1 MRNLLTSELIAR
13 FHEQGFLVI
22 RKIVDPQ
29 VCARM
34 KSVALKQLEEAAEPL
49 EFEADVGYQ
58 GAPASRDAFGG
69 RTVRRLRGAFDRDE
83 CFHEWALA
91 THLIDILHQL
101 MDEKVCLTL
110 AHHNCIM
117 TKHPQFGT
125 ATGWHRDIRYW
136 SFQKPDLISVWLA
149 LGPEDTDNGG
159 LLFIPGSHRLK
170 MKQEQMDEA
179 DFLRPDHAK
188 NQVLFKLG
196 RPLLLNPGDVALF
209 HSGLFHAGGRNN
221 TNQLKTSVVF
231 AYHGESNAPIPGT
244 KSAAAPDL
252 LLE

>member
-1 MRNLLTSELIAR
+1 MRNLLTSEPIAR

-22 RKIVDPQ
+22 RKMVDPQ
-29 VCARM
+29 ACARM

-49 EFEADVGYQ
+49 EFEADVGYP
-58 GAPASRDAFGG
+58 GAPESRDALGG
-69 RTVRRLRGAFDRDE
+69 RTVRRLRGAFDRDD
-83 CFHEWALA
+83 CFREWATA
-91 THLIDILHQL
+91 PHLIDMLHQL
-101 MDEKVCLTL
+101 MDEKICITL

-149 LGPEDTDNGG
+149 LGPEDPDNGG

-170 MKQEQMDEA
+170 MKPEQMDEA
-179 DFLRPDHAK
+179 DFLRPDHPE
-188 NQVLFKLG
+188 NQALFKLG

-221 TNQLKTSVVF
+221 TDQLKTSVVF
-231 AYHGESNAPIPGT
+231 AYHGESNAPVAGT